1 MNYKLTGQAPSLQQ
15 KPWVSS
21 DSKDCVRLIS
31 SASSVKLARHACPF
45 QKAMQRLIRTSSP
58 ADTLGNDA
66 AVGEAEK
73 RLLDLNRC
81 IIATAACHSQLP
93 DSHRGHAAGKGT
105 AEAFAWDQVCVK
117 LDATVLAYSGQLLQS
132 GHQQA

>member
-1 MNYKLTGQAPSLQQ
+1 MIVKQQQRLCQTYVKRQHCQAC
-15 KPWVSS
+15 K
-21 DSKDCVRLIS
+21 
-31 SASSVKLARHACPF
+31 ACLPF
-45 QKAMQRLIRTSSP
+45 PKAMQRLIKTSSP

-73 RLLDLNRC
+73 RLLDLNRR

-93 DSHRGHAAGKGT
+93 DSHRGDAAGKGT
-105 AEAFAWDQVCVK
+105 AEAFAWDQVCVE
-117 LDATVLAYSGQLLQS
+117 LDATVLAYPGQLLQS